1 MKMGGSKLV
10 VNDKTA
16 HGAHS
21 ATMRWE
27 VRDATGVT
35 INGVPE
41 PPSGSR
47 VLTPP
52 VGVHTYTLRA
62 TNAYGTMVRT

>member
-1 MKMGGSKLV
+1 
-10 VNDKTA
+10 
-16 HGAHS
+16 
-21 ATMRWE
+21 MRRE

-35 INGVPE
+35 INGAPE

-52 VGVHTYTLRA
+52 VGVPYTLRA
-62 TNAYGTMVRT
+62 TNAYGTMVRTQQLAVKP